1 MAGLLCYVEWI
12 VLELATIECFDQFHQ
27 TLQIKLLGQVLER
40 SMDHHTCA
48 MDLAYENEAG

>member
-1 MAGLLCYVEWI
+1 MLLCYVEWM
-12 VLELATIECFDQFHQ
+12 VLELATIEYFDQFHQ